1 MFIVYVHVYVMDF
14 GLVERR
20 GRAAH
25 PNVIARAIEL
35 EKVS

>member
-1 MFIVYVHVYVMDF
+1 MFIAYEHVYAMDF

-25 PNVIARAIEL
+25 PSVIAWAIEL

>member
-20 GRAAH
+20 GQATH
-25 PNVIARAIEL
+25 PSVIVGAIEL